1 MIQQQEAAKLQ
12 ATTAVAGPYKTE
24 DEEEVGET
32 PKLKGVEEV
41 HNVKQEVQ
49 QQQVPPKSPRK
60 EKKVSEGRKKQ
71 VTIIL
76 CFFIIIY
83 SLWYYSKFYP
93 PEYFN

>member
-49 QQQVPPKSPRK
+49 QQQQVPPKSPRK

-83 SLWYYSKFYP
+83 FLWY
-93 PEYFN
+93 